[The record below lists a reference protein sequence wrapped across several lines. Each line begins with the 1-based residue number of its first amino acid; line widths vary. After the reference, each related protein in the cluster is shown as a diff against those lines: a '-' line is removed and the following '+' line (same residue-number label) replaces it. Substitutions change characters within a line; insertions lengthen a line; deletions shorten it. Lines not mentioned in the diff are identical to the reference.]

1 MLDQNLNSCLL
12 RLATNGIA
20 AYPPTDLEDLAAQ
33 CRDWGRAT
41 GTAIGFVLAEC
52 IELVLNSF
60 TDGEA
65 GVIESSLLAELDSEF
80 ARFLPGFIATG
91 PQESPTPAV
100 SLLKEAVIA
109 AIRAAPE
116 F

>member
-60 TDGEA
+60 AEGEA
-65 GVIESSLLAELDSEF
+65 GVIASSLLAELDSEF
-80 ARFLPGFIATG
+80 ARFLPRLISTG
-91 PQESPTPAV
+91 PLESSTSAV
-100 SLLKEAVIA
+100 TLLKEALIA

-116 F
+116 L